1 MEKRKRKFLWTSFQ
15 KKIFFLVF
23 IAAIAP
29 ATIVALSLDYLIY
42 NLFASQAALPESMVV
57 KIIPLLS
64 MLNLIIVVTIPINLV
79 LIGIFAWIL
88 SYRIAGPVYRIEK
101 ELEERISGAKQGPI
115 TLRRNDELQS
125 LVDKLNKLLIK

>member
-23 IAAIAP
+23 VAAIAP

-42 NLFASQAALPESMVV
+42 NLFASQAALPEAIVV
-57 KIIPLLS
+57 KLIPLLS
-64 MLNLIIVVTIPINLV
+64 MLNLIIVVTIPVNLV

-101 ELEERISGAKQGPI
+101 ELEERITGSKQGPI

-125 LVDKLNKLLIK
+125 LVEKVNKLLAK